1 MNALLEQ
8 LHDIEGLDAIS
19 RWPLALGWW
28 ILIAVG
34 LITLISLGLLA
45 FRWVAFKRSWKND
58 TFKKLAKLESDLS
71 EKNSRETAMV
81 LSEYLR
87 RIALKRYSRSECA
100 GLEGD
105 AWLKWLALKDSK
117 EFDWTKKGRLLNEA
131 PYAPV
136 NYQLPASQIKE
147 LIQATRNWVR

>member
-28 ILIAVG
+28 VLLAIG
-34 LITLISLGLLA
+34 LLTVIVLCWLA
-45 FRWVAFKRSWKND
+45 FRWLTFRRSWKND
-58 TFKKLAKLESDLS
+58 TFKKLAKLESNLS
-71 EKNSRETAMV
+71 DDNARETVIV

-87 RIALKRYSRSECA
+87 RIALKRYSRKECA

-105 AWLKWLALKDSK
+105 AWLKWLAKEDLKK
-117 EFDWTKKGRLLNEA
+117 FDWTKKGTLLNEA
-131 PYAPV
+131 PYAPEK
-136 NYQLPASQIKE
+136 YKLPANQIKE
-147 LIQATRNWVR
+147 LIHAARNWVR